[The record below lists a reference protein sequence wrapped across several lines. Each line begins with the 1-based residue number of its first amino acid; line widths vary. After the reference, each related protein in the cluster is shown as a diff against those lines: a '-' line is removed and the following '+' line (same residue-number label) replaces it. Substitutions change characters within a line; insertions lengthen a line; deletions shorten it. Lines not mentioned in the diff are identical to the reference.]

1 MIFHTGAMF
10 VKPDFRGGAMVAK
23 LMKANLIK
31 KPGDVFA
38 GLVVRGNVNVDL
50 TIVEVTED
58 KKLSVR
64 VSGLREDASTIRRL
78 REEAGLR
85 ALLRDGAAVAE
96 RRTGPRNNQGYDGDY
111 DIRLY
116 SITCACANIVF
127 VRVGEQ
133 VSSIL
138 PYFKSTTCSTVCQYV
153 YVCL

>member
-10 VKPDFRGGAMVAK
+10 VKPDFRGGAMIAK
-23 LMKANLIK
+23 LMKAILIK

-38 GLVVRGNVNVDL
+38 GLVVRGNVDL

-64 VSGLREDASTIRRL
+64 VPGLPEDASTIRRL
-78 REEAGLR
+78 LLEEAGLR
-85 ALLRDGAAVAE
+85 TLLRDGAAVAE

-116 SITCACANIVF
+116 SMTCPCANT
-127 VRVGEQ
+127 
-133 VSSIL
+133 L
-138 PYFKSTTCSTVCQYV
+138 
-153 YVCL
+153 